1 MGEALSA
8 EPAAAPSARH
18 ERTFAVF
25 LAVQWLFASL
35 VAFVCAWL
43 GGDGQPLA
51 WRAVSAAFLGA
62 VVAIPTWVFTRAR
75 RIELAAE
82 SASVRAT
89 LAEQARELENSRE
102 RYLTDARR
110 LESELHQAQKLEAVG
125 RLAAG
130 VAHEINTPVQFVS
143 DSIYFVRDAMH
154 DLVEVAEK
162 YRIACEAALEGIL
175 VGEAA
180 AMARRAEEK
189 ADLPYLLENV
199 PKALDRALEGLE
211 RVTTIVRSMK
221 EFAHPDQ
228 KDMTL
233 ADLNQAISSTL
244 VIARNEYKYVAELE
258 LELGDIPHVLCH
270 LGDLNQVVLNIVV
283 NAAHAIAD
291 VVKDSGDKGRLGVR
305 TRRDG
310 EHVVVEISDTGGGI
324 PEEVQTRVF
333 DPFFT
338 TKEVGRGT
346 GQGLA
351 IARSVVCDKHG
362 GELTFETAV
371 GRGTTFFV
379 RLPIAG
385 REPQVEAA

>member
-1 MGEALSA
+1 MLFDMSEA
-8 EPAAAPSARH
+8 R
-18 ERTFAVF
+18 
-25 LAVQWLFASL
+25 Q
-35 VAFVCAWL
+35 
-43 GGDGQPLA
+43 
-51 WRAVSAAFLGA
+51 
-62 VVAIPTWVFTRAR
+62 
-75 RIELAAE
+75 
-82 SASVRAT
+82 
-89 LAEQARELENSRE
+89 LE
-102 RYLTDARR
+102 T
-110 LESELHQAQKLEAVG
+110 ELHQAQKLESVG

-143 DSIYFVRDAMH
+143 DSVYFVRDAMK

-162 YRIACEAALEGIL
+162 YRVACEAALEGIL

-228 KDMTL
+228 KEMAP

-244 VIARNEYKYVAELE
+244 VIAKNEYKYVAELHT
-258 LELGDIPHVLCH
+258 ELGELPPVRCHV
-270 LGDLNQVVLNIVV
+270 GDLNQVVLNIIV
-283 NAAHAIAD
+283 NGAHAIAD
-291 VVKDSGDKGRLGVR
+291 VVKDSGQKGRLGVR
-305 TRRDG
+305 TRQEGGD
-310 EHVVVEISDTGGGI
+310 VIIEISDTGGGI
-324 PEEVQTRVF
+324 PAHVQSHIF

-362 GELTFETAV
+362 GELTFETVV
-371 GRGTTFFV
+371 GQGTTFFI
-379 RLPIAG
+379 RLPIEG
-385 REPQVEAA
+385 RESKAEAA